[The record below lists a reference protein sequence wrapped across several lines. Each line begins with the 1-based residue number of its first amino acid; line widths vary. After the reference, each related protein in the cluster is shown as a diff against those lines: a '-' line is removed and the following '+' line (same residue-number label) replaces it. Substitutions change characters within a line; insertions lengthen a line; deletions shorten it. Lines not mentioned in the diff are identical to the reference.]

1 MRLNERNLLC
11 GQKLFKTILVVC
23 NRTWLMICLKK
34 LIQEALHPIHRSV
47 RGRLAYVTSAA
58 FSEPVGEP
66 SLQSL
71 LGAKAPQA
79 EVGHDSSRRDAIGL
93 LALLVE
99 KILHGVRECDNH
111 TSGLSEIP
119 LRCCWMTRLHKH
131 WALGRATLLHKKSL
145 QHYCTKKSFQHPFAE
160 ILGTPTMKMVGVPS
174 WTVAFQRNS
183 NGIPTEFEWEFDRI
197 ELEAEWNHFSM
208 KFPMGLSGPP

>member
-1 MRLNERNLLC
+1 
-11 GQKLFKTILVVC
+11 
-23 NRTWLMICLKK
+23 MICLKK

-71 LGAKAPQA
+71 LGANAPQA

-160 ILGTPTMKMVGVPS
+160 ILGTPAIRSGHPNHMYDVCVMAKAGNMTSSIKGVVGCGGVGGRDAG
-174 WTVAFQRNS
+174 W
-183 NGIPTEFEWEFDRI
+183 GEW
-197 ELEAEWNHFSM
+197 
-208 KFPMGLSGPP
+208 GVG